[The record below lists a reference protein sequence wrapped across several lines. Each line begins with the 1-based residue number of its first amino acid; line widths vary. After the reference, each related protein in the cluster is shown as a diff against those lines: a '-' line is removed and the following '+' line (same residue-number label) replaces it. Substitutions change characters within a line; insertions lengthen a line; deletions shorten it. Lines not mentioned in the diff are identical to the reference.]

1 METKGGEWRAREA
14 RAEQR
19 SGVGGQ
25 KSESRSRA
33 PEWWTVV
40 PVGER
45 KVIRAVVEM
54 LRGAKRS
61 EFREVA
67 RAAAKWE
74 RGLGC
79 FIRVRLVNA
88 KRRRRAVD
96 RRWLRFGGPGDQNGR
111 LK

>member
-1 METKGGEWRAREA
+1 METESGERGVRGA

-19 SGVGGQ
+19 SEVGGQ

-88 KRRRRAVD
+88 KRKRRAVD
-96 RRWLRFGGPGDQNGR
+96 SRWLRVGGSGEQNGR
-111 LK
+111 AK